1 MAVNH
6 TVWMKFRDGVGDAQ
20 IGAHLDA
27 LRRIEGRIPGVQSL
41 TLGRNFTDRANGYTH
56 GLCVVL
62 DDKAALAAYG
72 PHPYHAEVA
81 TALRRDAELLVL
93 DYEY

>member
-6 TVWMKFRDGVGDAQ
+6 MVWMKFRDGVDDAR
-20 IGAHLDA
+20 IAAHLQA
-27 LRRIEGRIPGVQSL
+27 LRLIEGRIPGVRSL
-41 TLGRNFTDRANGYTH
+41 TLGRNFTDRANGFTH
-56 GLCVVL
+56 GLCVIL
-62 DDKAALAAYG
+62 EDRAALAAYG
-72 PHPYHAEVA
+72 PHPYHVVVA